1 MVRGLRRGLKACSS
15 RGWMAPRPRHGTKH
29 DLMSPHLRQSCSK
42 AVRRFSEKEE
52 PKAGGM
58 WLVSA
63 KFVGKQL
70 TRGGQTMAS
79 QRAQDGS
86 KEGSR
91 FDGLNLAQA
100 PHQSSREG
108 GALLPVRWWWC

>member
-1 MVRGLRRGLKACSS
+1 
-15 RGWMAPRPRHGTKH
+15 
-29 DLMSPHLRQSCSK
+29 
-42 AVRRFSEKEE
+42 
-52 PKAGGM
+52 
-58 WLVSA
+58 
-63 KFVGKQL
+63 
-70 TRGGQTMAS
+70 MAS